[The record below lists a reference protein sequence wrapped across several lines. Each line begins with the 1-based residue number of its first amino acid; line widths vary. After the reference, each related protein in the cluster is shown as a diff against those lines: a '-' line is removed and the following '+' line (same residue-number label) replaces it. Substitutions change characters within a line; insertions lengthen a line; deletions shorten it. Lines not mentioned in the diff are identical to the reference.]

1 MARNPSDRDVRELL
15 VSLRDMFKDAAA
27 RIDDVLGPA
36 AAAAP
41 QGFRRDDGGDRRPAR
56 DFNAPREV
64 RAPREFGHAQAY
76 RGEGR
81 VEGRAD
87 SRGAP
92 RDFQGGRD
100 ARDSRGNDREAGGFR
115 GDNRSADGGV
125 RNPLEKL
132 REEVRTI
139 SNDAPGMDPS
149 LLRLKIEAVTAE
161 TRVLQP
167 RINDPE
173 DNDIAAKIMRS
184 LTAIVS
190 EHRPGHV
197 YGLARHH
204 QADWNDVARR
214 ARDELRA
221 VSDGASPSAS
231 NSTGGHGGD
240 IEPDLDA

>member
-1 MARNPSDRDVRELL
+1 AGRE
-15 VSLRDMFKDAAA
+15 
-27 RIDDVLGPA
+27 P
-36 AAAAP
+36 
-41 QGFRRDDGGDRRPAR
+41 
-56 DFNAPREV
+56 
-64 RAPREFGHAQAY
+64 
-76 RGEGR
+76 
-81 VEGRAD
+81 
-87 SRGAP
+87 
-92 RDFQGGRD
+92 RD
-100 ARDSRGNDREAGGFR
+100 ARGPEAREPSGFR
-115 GDNRSADGGV
+115 GADPGV
-125 RNPLEKL
+125 RNPLERL
-132 REEVRTI
+132 REEVRNI

-204 QADWNDVARR
+204 QADWNDVSRR

-221 VSDGASPSAS
+221 LEGSNGAPADHAPK
-231 NSTGGHGGD
+231 G
-240 IEPDLDA
+240 EPDLDA

>member
-1 MARNPSDRDVRELL
+1 MDRNPSDRDVRELL
-15 VSLRDMFKDAAA
+15 LSLRDMFKDAAA

-36 AAAAP
+36 AAPP
-41 QGFRRDDGGDRRPAR
+41 QGFRRDDGDRRPSR
-56 DFNAPREV
+56 DFNAPRET
-64 RAPREFGHAQAY
+64 RGGRDFGHAQAY

-81 VEGRAD
+81 
-87 SRGAP
+87 SAP
-92 RDFQGGRD
+92 RDFQGNGRD
-100 ARDSRGNDREAGGFR
+100 ARDFRGNDREPGGFR
-115 GDNRSADGGV
+115 GADPGV
-125 RNPLEKL
+125 RNPLERL

-221 VSDGASPSAS
+221 IDGGESGAGGNSNSGGDGA
-231 NSTGGHGGD
+231 
-240 IEPDLDA
+240 EPDLDA

>member
-1 MARNPSDRDVRELL
+1 MDRNPSDRDVRELL

-36 AAAAP
+36 AAAP
-41 QGFRRDDGGDRRPAR
+41 QGFRRDDGGERRPAR

-64 RAPREFGHAQAY
+64 RGARDFGHAQAY

-81 VEGRAD
+81 AEG
-87 SRGAP
+87 RGAP
-92 RDFQGGRD
+92 RDFAGGRE
-100 ARDSRGNDREAGGFR
+100 ARDFRGNDREPGGFR
-115 GDNRSADGGV
+115 GDNRSDGGV

-214 ARDELRA
+214 AREELRA
-221 VSDGASPSAS
+221 VDDGATPAGSSGS
-231 NSTGGHGGD
+231 GGD
-240 IEPDLDA
+240 VEPDLDA

>member
-1 MARNPSDRDVRELL
+1 M
-15 VSLRDMFKDAAA
+15 
-27 RIDDVLGPA
+27 
-36 AAAAP
+36 
-41 QGFRRDDGGDRRPAR
+41 
-56 DFNAPREV
+56 
-64 RAPREFGHAQAY
+64 
-76 RGEGR
+76 
-81 VEGRAD
+81 
-87 SRGAP
+87 
-92 RDFQGGRD
+92 
-100 ARDSRGNDREAGGFR
+100 
-115 GDNRSADGGV
+115 

-204 QADWNDVARR
+204 QADWNDVSRR

-221 VSDGASPSAS
+221 LEGQGGAEA
-231 NSTGGHGGD
+231 GHSKA
-240 IEPDLDA
+240 EPDLDA

>member
-1 MARNPSDRDVRELL
+1 MDRTPSDRDLRDLL
-15 VSLRDMFKDAAA
+15 VSLRDTFKEAAA
-27 RIDDVLGPA
+27 RIDDVLGTASASAPA
-36 AAAAP
+36 PAP
-41 QGFRRDDGGDRRPAR
+41 QGFRRDDERRPSR
-56 DFNAPREV
+56 DFNASREV
-64 RAPREFGHAQAY
+64 RAPRDFGAAQAY
-76 RGEGR
+76 RGENRG
-81 VEGRAD
+81 E
-87 SRGAP
+87 SRGPQRDFPASREP
-92 RDFQGGRD
+92 RDFR
-100 ARDSRGNDREAGGFR
+100 AAEPREAAGFR
-115 GDNRSADGGV
+115 GDSRGSDPGV

-139 SNDAPGMDPS
+139 SNDAPSMDPS

-204 QADWNDVARR
+204 QADWNDVSRR
-214 ARDELRA
+214 ARDELHA
-221 VSDGASPSAS
+221 LEGPGGAEA
-231 NSTGGHGGD
+231 GHSKA
-240 IEPDLDA
+240 EPGLDD

>member
-1 MARNPSDRDVRELL
+1 MDRNPSDRDVRELL
-15 VSLRDMFKDAAA
+15 ISLRDMFKDAAA
-27 RIDDVLGPA
+27 RIDDVLGP

-64 RAPREFGHAQAY
+64 RGPRDFGHAQAY

-81 VEGRAD
+81 N
-87 SRGAP
+87 AP

-100 ARDSRGNDREAGGFR
+100 ARDSRGNDREPGGFR
-115 GDNRSADGGV
+115 GDNRSADAGV
-125 RNPLEKL
+125 RNPLERL

-167 RINDPE
+167 RISDPE

-221 VSDGASPSAS
+221 VDDGASPSAAS
-231 NSTGGHGGD
+231 SSSGD
-240 IEPDLDA
+240 AEPDLDA

>member
-1 MARNPSDRDVRELL
+1 
-15 VSLRDMFKDAAA
+15 LRDTFKEAAA
-27 RIDDVLGPA
+27 RIDDVLGTAPA
-36 AAAAP
+36 PAP
-41 QGFRRDDGGDRRPAR
+41 QPFRRDEERRPAR
-56 DFNAPREV
+56 DFNAPRGDA
-64 RAPREFGHAQAY
+64 RGPRDFGAAQAY
-76 RGEGR
+76 RGDNREGR
-81 VEGRAD
+81 GPQRDAGA
-87 SRGAP
+87 SREP
-92 RDFQGGRD
+92 RDF
-100 ARDSRGNDREAGGFR
+100 REPSGFR
-115 GDNRSADGGV
+115 GADPGV
-125 RNPLEKL
+125 RNPLERL
-132 REEVRTI
+132 REEVRNI

-204 QADWNDVARR
+204 QADWNDVSRR

-221 VSDGASPSAS
+221 LEGQNGAAEASHSPK
-231 NSTGGHGGD
+231 G
-240 IEPDLDA
+240 EPDLDA

>member
-1 MARNPSDRDVRELL
+1 MDRAPSDRDLRDLL
-15 VSLRDMFKDAAA
+15 LSLRDTFREAAA
-27 RIDDVLGPA
+27 RIDDVLGTAPA
-36 AAAAP
+36 PAP
-41 QGFRRDDGGDRRPAR
+41 QGFRRDDERRPAR
-56 DFNAPREV
+56 DFNAPRDA
-64 RAPREFGHAQAY
+64 RAPRDFGAAQAY
-76 RGEGR
+76 RGE
-81 VEGRAD
+81 
-87 SRGAP
+87 SRGP
-92 RDFQGGRD
+92 QRDFQGGREPREFRGAD
-100 ARDSRGNDREAGGFR
+100 AREPSGFR
-115 GDNRSADGGV
+115 GDSRGADPGV
-125 RNPLEKL
+125 RTPLERL

-167 RINDPE
+167 RIHDPE

-204 QADWNDVARR
+204 QADWNDVSRR

-221 VSDGASPSAS
+221 LE
-231 NSTGGHGGD
+231 GHGGTGMGATGSAD
-240 IEPDLDA
+240 AGQQHGKAEPDLDS

>member
-1 MARNPSDRDVRELL
+1 MDRNPSDRDVRELL
-15 VSLRDMFKDAAA
+15 LSLRDMFKDAAA
-27 RIDDVLGPA
+27 RIDDVLGPT
-36 AAAAP
+36 
-41 QGFRRDDGGDRRPAR
+41 QGFRRDDGDRRPSR
-56 DFNAPREV
+56 DFNAPRET
-64 RAPREFGHAQAY
+64 RGGRDFGHAQAY

-81 VEGRAD
+81 N
-87 SRGAP
+87 AP
-92 RDFQGGRD
+92 RDFQGNGRD
-100 ARDSRGNDREAGGFR
+100 ARDFRGNDREPGGFR
-115 GDNRSADGGV
+115 GAADPGV
-125 RNPLEKL
+125 RNPLERL

-167 RINDPE
+167 RISDPE

-221 VSDGASPSAS
+221 IDAGEPGAGPGASASDGAA
-231 NSTGGHGGD
+231 
-240 IEPDLDA
+240 EPDLDA

>member
-1 MARNPSDRDVRELL
+1 MDRTPSDRDLRDLL
-15 VSLRDMFKDAAA
+15 LSLRDTFKEAAA
-27 RIDDVLGPA
+27 RIDDVLGAPQ
-36 AAAAP
+36 AP
-41 QGFRRDDGGDRRPAR
+41 QGFRRDEPGDRRPPAR
-56 DFNAPREV
+56 DFNAPRDV
-64 RAPREFGHAQAY
+64 RAPRDFGAAQAY
-76 RGEGR
+76 RGDNRGEGR
-81 VEGRAD
+81 GPQRDFPARAE
-87 SRGAP
+87 P
-92 RDFQGGRD
+92 RDFRPE
-100 ARDSRGNDREAGGFR
+100 SREPAGFR
-115 GDNRSADGGV
+115 GDSRGSDPGV
-125 RNPLEKL
+125 RNPLERL

-204 QADWNDVARR
+204 QADWNDVSRR

-221 VSDGASPSAS
+221 LESQGGADA
-231 NSTGGHGGD
+231 GHGSKA
-240 IEPDLDA
+240 EPDLDA

>member
-1 MARNPSDRDVRELL
+1 MDRTPSDRDLRDLL
-15 VSLRDMFKDAAA
+15 LSLRDTFKEAAA
-27 RIDDVLGPA
+27 RIDDALG
-36 AAAAP
+36 AAP
-41 QGFRRDDGGDRRPAR
+41 APAPSGFRRDDDRRPAR

-64 RAPREFGHAQAY
+64 RAPRDFGAAQAY
-76 RGEGR
+76 RGDNR
-81 VEGRAD
+81 D
-87 SRGAP
+87 NRGPQREFQGNREP
-92 RDFQGGRD
+92 RDFRPET
-100 ARDSRGNDREAGGFR
+100 REPAGFR
-115 GDNRSADGGV
+115 GDSRGSDPGV

-204 QADWNDVARR
+204 QADWNDVSRR

-221 VSDGASPSAS
+221 LEGQGGADAVHAPKGES
-231 NSTGGHGGD
+231 
-240 IEPDLDA
+240 DLDA

>member
-1 MARNPSDRDVRELL
+1 MDRAPSDRDLRDLL
-15 VSLRDMFKDAAA
+15 LSLRDTFKEAAA
-27 RIDDVLGPA
+27 RIDDVLG
-36 AAAAP
+36 AAP
-41 QGFRRDDGGDRRPAR
+41 ASVPAPQSARRDDERRPSR

-64 RAPREFGHAQAY
+64 RGARDFGAAQAY
-76 RGEGR
+76 RGDNR
-81 VEGRAD
+81 EGRA
-87 SRGAP
+87 P
-92 RDFQGGRD
+92 QRDFGGSREPQRD
-100 ARDSRGNDREAGGFR
+100 FRAPEAREPSGFR
-115 GDNRSADGGV
+115 GADPGV
-125 RNPLEKL
+125 RNPLERL
-132 REEVRTI
+132 REEVRNI

-204 QADWNDVARR
+204 QADWNDVSRR

-221 VSDGASPSAS
+221 LEGTNGAAADHAPK
-231 NSTGGHGGD
+231 G
-240 IEPDLDA
+240 EPDLDA

>member
-1 MARNPSDRDVRELL
+1 MDRAPSDRDLRDLL
-15 VSLRDMFKDAAA
+15 LSLRDTFKEAAA
-27 RIDDVLGPA
+27 RIDDVLGTAPA
-36 AAAAP
+36 PSAS
-41 QGFRRDDGGDRRPAR
+41 QGFRRDDERRPAR
-56 DFNAPREV
+56 DFNATRDVRGPRD
-64 RAPREFGHAQAY
+64 FGAAQAY
-76 RGEGR
+76 RGDNRGEGR
-81 VEGRAD
+81 G
-87 SRGAP
+87 P
-92 RDFQGGRD
+92 QRDFQGGREP
-100 ARDSRGNDREAGGFR
+100 RDFRAADPAPFR
-115 GDNRSADGGV
+115 GDARGSDPGV
-125 RNPLEKL
+125 RNPLERL

-204 QADWNDVARR
+204 QADWNDVSRR

-221 VSDGASPSAS
+221 LEGPGGAEVNHAPK
-231 NSTGGHGGD
+231 G
-240 IEPDLDA
+240 EPDLDA

>member
-1 MARNPSDRDVRELL
+1 MDRAPSDRDLRDLL
-15 VSLRDMFKDAAA
+15 LSLRDTFKEAAA
-27 RIDDVLGPA
+27 RIDDALGTAPA
-36 AAAAP
+36 AAP
-41 QGFRRDDGGDRRPAR
+41 SGFRRDDDRRPAR

-64 RAPREFGHAQAY
+64 RGPRDFGAAQAY
-76 RGEGR
+76 RGEN
-81 VEGRAD
+81 
-87 SRGAP
+87 
-92 RDFQGGRD
+92 
-100 ARDSRGNDREAGGFR
+100 RDSRGPQQREFQGQREPRDFRAAEPAAFR
-115 GDNRSADGGV
+115 GDSRGSDPGV

-204 QADWNDVARR
+204 QADWNDVSRR

-221 VSDGASPSAS
+221 LENNGGADAGSHSKS
-231 NSTGGHGGD
+231 
-240 IEPDLDA
+240 EPDLDA

>member
-1 MARNPSDRDVRELL
+1 MDRTPSDRDLRELL
-15 VSLRDMFKDAAA
+15 VSLRDMFRDAAA

-36 AAAAP
+36 ASA
-41 QGFRRDDGGDRRPAR
+41 QGFRRDDGDRRPSR

-64 RAPREFGHAQAY
+64 RGGGRDFGHAQAY
-76 RGEGR
+76 RG
-81 VEGRAD
+81 D
-87 SRGAP
+87 RGAP
-92 RDFQGGRD
+92 RDFQNGRD
-100 ARDSRGNDREAGGFR
+100 RDFRGNDREPQGFR
-115 GDNRSADGGV
+115 GNGNGSDPGV

-167 RINDPE
+167 RISDPE

-221 VSDGASPSAS
+221 LDNGESNGNGGSSAEA
-231 NSTGGHGGD
+231 
-240 IEPDLDA
+240 EPDLDA

>member
-1 MARNPSDRDVRELL
+1 MDRAPSDRDLRDLL
-15 VSLRDMFKDAAA
+15 LSLRDTFKDAAA
-27 RIDDVLGPA
+27 RIDDVLGTAPA

-41 QGFRRDDGGDRRPAR
+41 QGFRRDDDRRPAR
-56 DFNAPREV
+56 DFNAPRDV
-64 RAPREFGHAQAY
+64 RAPRDFGAAQAY
-76 RGEGR
+76 RGENRGDAR
-81 VEGRAD
+81 GPQRELQG
-87 SRGAP
+87 SREP
-92 RDFQGGRD
+92 RDFRGAE
-100 ARDSRGNDREAGGFR
+100 AREPAGFR
-115 GDNRSADGGV
+115 GDSRGSDPGV

-204 QADWNDVARR
+204 QADWNDVSRR

-221 VSDGASPSAS
+221 LES
-231 NSTGGHGGD
+231 HGGAEAGHAAP
-240 IEPDLDA
+240 EPDLDA

>member
-1 MARNPSDRDVRELL
+1 MDRAPSDRDLRDLL
-15 VSLRDMFKDAAA
+15 LSLRDTFKEAAA
-27 RIDDVLGPA
+27 RIDDVLGTAP
-36 AAAAP
+36 AAAP
-41 QGFRRDDGGDRRPAR
+41 QGFRRDDDRRPAR

-64 RAPREFGHAQAY
+64 RGPRDFGAAQAY
-76 RGEGR
+76 RGDNRGEGR
-81 VEGRAD
+81 GPQRDFAGGREPRDLRASEPAPFRSD
-87 SRGAP
+87 ARGADP
-92 RDFQGGRD
+92 
-100 ARDSRGNDREAGGFR
+100 
-115 GDNRSADGGV
+115 GV
-125 RNPLEKL
+125 RNPLERL

-204 QADWNDVARR
+204 QADWNDVSRR

-221 VSDGASPSAS
+221 LEGQGSGDAGSPSK
-231 NSTGGHGGD
+231 G
-240 IEPDLDA
+240 EPDLDA

>member
-1 MARNPSDRDVRELL
+1 MDRTPSDRDLRELL
-15 VSLRDMFKDAAA
+15 LSLRDTFKEAAA
-27 RIDDVLGPA
+27 RIDDALG
-36 AAAAP
+36 AAP
-41 QGFRRDDGGDRRPAR
+41 APSGFRRDDDRRPSR
-56 DFNAPREV
+56 DFNAPRDV
-64 RAPREFGHAQAY
+64 RGPRDFGAAQAY
-76 RGEGR
+76 RGENR
-81 VEGRAD
+81 D
-87 SRGAP
+87 SRGP
-92 RDFQGGRD
+92 QREFQGGRES
-100 ARDSRGNDREAGGFR
+100 RDFRPEPAGFR
-115 GDNRSADGGV
+115 GDSRGSDPGV

-139 SNDAPGMDPS
+139 SNEAPGMDPS

-204 QADWNDVARR
+204 QADWNDVSRR

-221 VSDGASPSAS
+221 LEGQGGADA
-231 NSTGGHGGD
+231 GHAPKG
-240 IEPDLDA
+240 ESDLDA